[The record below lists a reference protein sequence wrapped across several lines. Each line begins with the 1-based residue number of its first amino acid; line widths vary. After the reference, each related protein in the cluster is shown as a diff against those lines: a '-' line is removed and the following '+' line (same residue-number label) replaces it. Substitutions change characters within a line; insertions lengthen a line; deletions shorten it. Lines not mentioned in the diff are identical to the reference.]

1 MTQPNCASQATPA
14 GGAVKAFHAVGWR
27 EFSAIVVVDE
37 AGEIVNTFG
46 GGAGLTD
53 TQLRATPVPVSGIV
67 VSAPAVPSV
76 SLRVSAAPAQPAA
89 NAVII
94 DSGQLGAGQY
104 RVEYS
109 ASAMD
114 TVAVGKGM
122 LLEHRNAVNNATLHT
137 LAGVN
142 ASGAISGEISRI
154 TVAANE
160 RLRWIAGTA
169 AGAASS
175 KYAACITLYAIT

>member
-1 MTQPNCASQATPA
+1 MAQPNCQRQASPEA
-14 GGAVKAFHAVGWR
+14 GAAPAFHALGPK
-27 EFSAIVVVDE
+27 EFAAVVLCNE
-37 AGEIVNTFG
+37 TGEMYQAGGST
-46 GGAGLTD
+46 GLTD
-53 TQLRATPVPVSGIV
+53 AQLRATPVPVSGVV
-67 VSAPAVPSV
+67 VSAPAIPPVTI
-76 SLRVSAAPAQPAA
+76 RVSAAPAVPAA
-89 NAVII
+89 NAVIV
-94 DSGQLGAGQY
+94 DTGALAAGQY

-122 LLEHRNAVNNATLHT
+122 LLEHRNAANTATIHT

-142 ASGAISGEISRI
+142 ASGAITGEISRV
-154 TVAANE
+154 TVASND

-175 KYAACITLYAIT
+175 KYHGCITLYAIT